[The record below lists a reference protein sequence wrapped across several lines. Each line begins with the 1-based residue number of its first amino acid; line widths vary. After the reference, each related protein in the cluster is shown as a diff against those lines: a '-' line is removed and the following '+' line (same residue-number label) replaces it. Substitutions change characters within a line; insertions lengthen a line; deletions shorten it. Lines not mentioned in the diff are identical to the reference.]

1 MWRFCKRCFEDCDLT
16 DHIYNVHFI
25 LIEECK
31 QISKGRLPI
40 GSYLSAD
47 LEEGHGGPT
56 PPPLILGKKK
66 RIPEGRKA
74 GRESRKKLPPP
85 LSLRSGSANVT
96 YDLLEVRR
104 TDDVTVNKILPFYH
118 MKQIHFMLPCISLAI
133 DHQGRQN
140 VIKNKNGTHSC
151 ASCATF
157 VSYHITTS
165 SVTGDRSYLRAL
177 FTSASFPKSS
187 PSFSWHTTPLVRMK
201 I

>member
-1 MWRFCKRCFEDCDLT
+1 MFWRLWP
-16 DHIYNVHFI
+16 YW
-25 LIEECK
+25 
-31 QISKGRLPI
+31 
-40 GSYLSAD
+40 SYLQRTFHLNRGMQTDFKGSPSD
-47 LEEGHGGPT
+47 RFLPVGGSWGGARRAH

-85 LSLRSGSANVT
+85 PLSLRSGSANVT

-104 TDDVTVNKILPFYH
+104 TDDVTINKILPFYH
-118 MKQIHFMLPCISLAI
+118 TKQIHFMLLCISLAT
-133 DHQGRQN
+133 DHQRRQN

>member
-1 MWRFCKRCFEDCDLT
+1 MQDRWRPADPGESPFL
-16 DHIYNVHFI
+16 FI
-25 LIEECK
+25 
-31 QISKGRLPI
+31 
-40 GSYLSAD
+40 
-47 LEEGHGGPT
+47 
-56 PPPLILGKKK
+56 ILGKKNNK
-66 RIPEGRKA
+66 RISEERKA
-74 GRESRKKLPPP
+74 GRESRKKLPP
-85 LSLRSGSANVT
+85 LSSRSGSANVT

-104 TDDVTVNKILPFYH
+104 TDDVTINKILPFYH
-118 MKQIHFMLPCISLAI
+118 MKQINFMLPCISLAT
-133 DHQGRQN
+133 DHQRRQN

-165 SVTGDRSYLRAL
+165 SVKGDRSYLRAL